1 MQSATQRPDES
12 HEQSEVTDEDATTAT
27 LARVGSSARNAA
39 AGAGQSI
46 AGGISALRK
55 VRQASKMRSD
65 AEADV
70 REIERGLAEDYDE
83 LAHREDVEQNYD
95 HIVYT
100 QTTEIESAQ
109 SDISNA
115 EARMEQQRAEAT
127 RLTSELRQMRE
138 QHEQELRPYRNL
150 MDSTRGRS
158 DDAAKSLAAIRRDVR
173 AAERAMAEATKDRDA
188 KISAAHR
195 AVDTAQERVTAL
207 ETELGSLG
215 MDGEAASPDA
225 MAHMES
231 ELASNRATLATARND
246 VVQITQQAQDAVD
259 QAQRKLL
266 TLQRD
271 QAQAERLAESTKTEA
286 TTRKDEYD
294 RMYREAQT
302 QERKHEEL
310 IKGCEGRIREL
321 TQTRN
326 DAQARLT
333 DAQDMLDEAN
343 EIHAHPETTEGLR
356 ERIADEE
363 ADLEDARAELEEL
376 CESERELRRST
387 RTARLVVIAIALV
400 VVLLIALGVW
410 FFVRG

>member
-1 MQSATQRPDES
+1 MQSATQRPDEP
-12 HEQSEVTDEDATTAT
+12 HEQSEVTDEVATTAT

-46 AGGISALRK
+46 AVGISALKK

-65 AEADV
+65 AEAYM

-83 LAHREDVEQNYD
+83 LTHREDVEQNYD
-95 HIVYT
+95 QIVYT

-109 SDISNA
+109 SEIANA

-387 RTARLVVIAIALV
+387 RTARLVVITIALV